1 MGVLFMIDLLVMGK
15 IALLIDLI
23 IQFATR
29 RLEQRKRIQVQTV
42 LGAIVVLIATVLL
55 LFA

>member
-1 MGVLFMIDLLVMGK
+1 MIDLLVMGK